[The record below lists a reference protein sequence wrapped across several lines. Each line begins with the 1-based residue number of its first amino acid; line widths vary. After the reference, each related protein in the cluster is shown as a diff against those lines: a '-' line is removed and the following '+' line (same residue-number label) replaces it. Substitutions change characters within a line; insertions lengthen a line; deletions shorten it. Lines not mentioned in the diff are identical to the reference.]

1 MSHVWGTIPEREVH
15 QGACVVPQFC
25 SVLCVEE
32 DEEPAPLVEKF
43 TTRIQLLYLHGVRL
57 QLNIM
62 PCCTQLYILQL
73 RAVQLYIYPYS
84 SLMSSVCTAY
94 TCDDL
99 VFCVSV

>member
-43 TTRIQLLYLHGVRL
+43 TTRIQLLYL
-57 QLNIM
+57 
-62 PCCTQLYILQL
+62 QL
-73 RAVQLYIYPYS
+73 RVGMVIFHRSPCALTMVPR
-84 SLMSSVCTAY
+84 
-94 TCDDL
+94 
-99 VFCVSV
+99 VFSPLGHIQNTYDHRWTLLWTRLLIQNVRFF

>member
-43 TTRIQLLYLHGVRL
+43 TTRIQLLYL

-62 PCCTQLYILQL
+62 LYTAVYSTAESCTAVYIPLQL
-73 RAVQLYIYPYS
+73 SHELCLY
-84 SLMSSVCTAY
+84 SLH
-94 TCDDL
+94 L
-99 VFCVSV
+99 

>member
-43 TTRIQLLYLHGVRL
+43 TTRIQLLYLHR
-57 QLNIM
+57 
-62 PCCTQLYILQL
+62 
-73 RAVQLYIYPYS
+73 
-84 SLMSSVCTAY
+84 
-94 TCDDL
+94 
-99 VFCVSV
+99 

>member
-43 TTRIQLLYLHGVRL
+43 TTRIQLLYL

-62 PCCTQLYILQL
+62 LYWVYTAVSGTDCIPYLQ
-73 RAVQLYIYPYS
+73 Y
-84 SLMSSVCTAY
+84 
-94 TCDDL
+94 
-99 VFCVSV
+99 